1 MLKRDVKE
9 MVNYL
14 IGERKS
20 FKVTFA
26 NGKTEIVEYRGYC
39 WVLGNKGY
47 SDNELVEKMVRF
59 QNNVSKFI
67 IKLEVIEEVN
77 EIEED
82 IEKSLVEEVE
92 NLTDDLFQEEDLLYC
107 EEAIERE
114 TNNIKGDIKMKSK
127 EYFNLL
133 QDIIILCTS
142 NKDYTININH
152 KDALRL
158 KRLLERYSSMKIE
171 DLRDLYK

>member
-1 MLKRDVKE
+1 M
-9 MVNYL
+9 
-14 IGERKS
+14 
-20 FKVTFA
+20 
-26 NGKTEIVEYRGYC
+26 
-39 WVLGNKGY
+39 
-47 SDNELVEKMVRF
+47 
-59 QNNVSKFI
+59 Q
-67 IKLEVIEEVN
+67 
-77 EIEED
+77 
-82 IEKSLVEEVE
+82 
-92 NLTDDLFQEEDLLYC
+92 
-107 EEAIERE
+107 
-114 TNNIKGDIKMKSK
+114 SK

>member
-1 MLKRDVKE
+1 MLN
-9 MVNYL
+9 VN
-14 IGERKS
+14 
-20 FKVTFA
+20 
-26 NGKTEIVEYRGYC
+26 
-39 WVLGNKGY
+39 NK
-47 SDNELVEKMVRF
+47 K
-59 QNNVSKFI
+59 QN
-67 IKLEVIEEVN
+67 
-77 EIEED
+77 
-82 IEKSLVEEVE
+82 
-92 NLTDDLFQEEDLLYC
+92 
-107 EEAIERE
+107 
-114 TNNIKGDIKMKSK
+114 KGDIKMKSK